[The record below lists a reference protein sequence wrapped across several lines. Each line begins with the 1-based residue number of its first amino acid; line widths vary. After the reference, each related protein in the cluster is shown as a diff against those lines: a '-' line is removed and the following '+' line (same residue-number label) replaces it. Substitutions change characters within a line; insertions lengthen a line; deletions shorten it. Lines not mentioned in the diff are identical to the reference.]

1 MVPLLSPARLSR
13 NAPLWT
19 CRANAGGRFAAVCEE
34 PQTCA
39 DRVTALARIPA
50 KTLGRREVSHA
61 SRKFRTFPVGA
72 GQRAR
77 QGATARRR
85 PRLCARARRQRTAP
99 GRTALPVSG
108 RRPAGWADVRETP
121 FHRRRIPA
129 TTRRYRATV
138 TVTVTVTDT
147 GAKSAVQNSKPSSVC
162 RSRPSAQSHSLW
174 KFRSL
179 AQRVADRPEGP
190 GRGRA

>member
-34 PQTCA
+34 PQTRA

-72 GQRAR
+72 GQRAHQR
-77 QGATARRR
+77 ATARRH

-99 GRTALPVSG
+99 GKTVRPVSG
-108 RRPAGWADVRETP
+108 RRPAGWAEVRETP

-138 TVTVTVTDT
+138 TGT
-147 GAKSAVQNSKPSSVC
+147 GAISAVQNSNPFLECK
-162 RSRPSAQSHSLW
+162 SRPSAQSHSFW

-179 AQRVADRPEGP
+179 AHGVADRPEGP